1 MGVVE
6 CVCECVQS
14 KVYLPVRR
22 LDSLVMRP
30 SRRASAECIFHD
42 SSYFGQKQKV
52 GDHSIYTSCLR
63 DLDRDNQV
71 DVVADR
77 MI

>member
-1 MGVVE
+1 MPKRSSPFFFGLGGGEGGGMGVVE

-30 SRRASAECIFHD
+30 SRRASAEWVHL
-42 SSYFGQKQKV
+42 S
-52 GDHSIYTSCLR
+52 
-63 DLDRDNQV
+63 
-71 DVVADR
+71 
-77 MI
+77 